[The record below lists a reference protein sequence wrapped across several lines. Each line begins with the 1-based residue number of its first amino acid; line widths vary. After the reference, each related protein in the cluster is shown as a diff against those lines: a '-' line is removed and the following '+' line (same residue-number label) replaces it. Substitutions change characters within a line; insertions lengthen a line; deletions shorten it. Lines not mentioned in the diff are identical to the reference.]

1 MKPLPNEKTFVL
13 DEERLKNTNKPN
25 EPIEVNRERYE
36 ELVKAEERLR
46 TLEAALKS
54 LDFYDRDFELFKKIF
69 NLNEVNKK

>member
-1 MKPLPNEKTFVL
+1 MKPDERTFIL
-13 DEERLKNTNKPN
+13 DEERLKNKNKPN

-46 TLEAALKS
+46 TLETALKS

-69 NLNEVNKK
+69 DLNEVTRK